1 MSTSS
6 KPLDRFVMN
15 QIYESVKRLKSK
27 DYAEEGHDVMDNP
40 NMILKEDI
48 VEFVNIWEL
57 LSGNEFLH
65 ANRGKT
71 SQGLI
76 FLSGNKLR
84 SYQEND
90 EVTDIDIKN
99 LFVVV
104 GDVLAMLANKE
115 EDAIKILNIICDIC
129 FFFTQ
134 LPNIQDFEV
143 SSYVNEISDEIT
155 NFVTFIFANA
165 MQIDYSY
172 FCDLFGFIF
181 RFKSKNEI
189 FSFANNFKALDL
201 PIEIK
206 IRHQKILLQMIKKY
220 SIVDIENALSF
231 VTQNHFIELIKAV
244 SSSGRNIPALFEMF
258 EYIYEF
264 MHIYKGELQI
274 LWGFVLLPFYRINDI
289 QQLNKIRNELHHIF
303 DRFTHD
309 KLDCFSEP
317 LFLSLS
323 VRCLSKIKLPLE
335 ITLNFILDALN
346 SESVAVKETILNNI
360 GQFID
365 ITTQDFYAPILKAMI
380 DKFVKIDCNDSLCIS
395 YVYGISNFLCS
406 TAKVNGSIEE
416 CSVCNEG
423 ISSNLIALNT
433 DQQFIEK
440 LCTLMNLSLQDKDTV
455 IQCVLLFRTLLNHV
469 QLENDT
475 LQCLVHPFIKIIT
488 TKEFADIPIMQECFK
503 IVIKRGLSLEN
514 AKLLD
519 ALLFILPSD
528 ECYIYL
534 LRIIEECQDDDIVI
548 RYVSTCIT
556 MAINVDQHKDENFM
570 KIGQKIIN
578 MVGFKIGVSLEILY
592 KRFSFSI
599 IPKVT
604 KMMIERLHKC
614 AVKKIDNTV
623 EEKTKIML
631 DYLKNV
637 VNMFDLIPGT
647 SKSSTMKAF
656 ITNFA
661 YKSIPY
667 MLFTGT
673 PYKTYTDF
681 LFKFYEK
688 MCEMSVDALIG
699 GSMQG
704 VLERYLK
711 CPNQISVA
719 NDYIKLLAGK
729 KTLVDFLE
737 QESTST
743 RITLLANIAENQ
755 KNAMVLLQ
763 VLYYGEKI
771 TDSSSITIVDI
782 FKDNCLGLCI
792 GLRFHILDE
801 SNFYQCSTG
810 LKSLDMILNV
820 LGSEY
825 LNVES
830 SHFISLLR
838 TMTVKGVDAIK
849 PWESLIRQIED
860 FKMSALFPQLL
871 TSISP
876 FFIHKES
883 KNLLSMV
890 FNFRKKNNGT
900 QYIVERFD
908 RIISVIYELEL
919 KHIVEKLS
927 LKERKSFD
935 FIISRK
941 YDTNEVIL
949 NCAKVICEEGF
960 ELVEL
965 SLKRLNFELN
975 GTALEDCILQ
985 ELIPALFYAIRTYS
999 YKNIK
1004 RLCCLVLGKVGAVD
1018 PGRLKNEGLVIESG
1032 QNDTIKYANAYI
1044 DKTTLFVT
1052 ELIENLVLL
1061 IHETVNS
1068 YHTDRITLLIQLIL
1082 RNVAKNNEWNKNVIS
1097 NLSEKCRQELS
1108 KIDERKNF
1116 FEVNKN
1122 IVDARTPV
1130 VKHLKE
1136 FKFNDWK
1143 VSFFRILSNSLNK
1156 SDIALIFDDMNLLVV
1171 LDNTKFFF
1179 YLLKNLILQG
1189 LIEKS
1194 NEIKRICLEEMR
1206 AIFELC
1212 LTDNGWIRLVANS
1225 FFTLLDELE
1234 EYANLSIHC
1243 NIKLTN
1249 HIKVFVSEI
1258 YLLRTVE
1265 DNLSVAA
1272 ANACGCYFR
1281 SLRLTEQYLI
1291 EKSGHFNQKYYH
1303 CLAKISSALNDTDA
1317 VLGTFECIEDMG
1329 EPTYEES
1336 ILALE
1341 AARKYAES
1349 LPLYKKN
1356 NKESAYALAKCL
1368 LQTDN
1373 PQSALTY
1380 ICSGLSHAMDL
1391 NDEVKVNEF
1400 KELQIEALSKMSE
1413 WKLLDKVLSENDS
1426 NTFKSWEATSAAI
1439 FNSMNNTNLSA
1450 FENIIEDCYKSLE
1463 VSLSTVVVQNSEN
1476 YMQAYTHIQK
1486 LHMLSEIT
1494 DAKGLI
1500 FEKVEECDLNEN
1512 IKKLVAKWKKRTD
1525 KCMQGSAALEPILEN
1540 RRQIFKQTKCREGS
1554 NAMVEQFLHSAR
1566 LAQFEDNLD
1575 CSWTHILHAKEIG
1588 GELTKIALEEA
1599 PYLIKKNNQGR
1610 AIKMLKKS
1618 LRRNYPTLSKIY
1630 DDKFEPLS
1638 YPDSMET
1645 DALYTEEDKIFYVK
1659 AQLKLIKYV
1668 EAAGSSTY
1676 IDITNI
1682 FNSLL
1687 LNGCPK
1693 VQIEEVWYK
1702 YAVFLDSHSDNGNN
1716 IGNMQNVMN
1725 AYTNTLKEGS
1735 NYAHHAVSRILT
1747 IWLDTTDKF
1756 GTTQQQNTVAM
1767 NSIIITGFTRLYP
1780 VTIFYRAISQIL
1792 SRISH
1797 KVESV
1802 FVILKEILILLIEQ
1816 FPDHCIW
1823 HMMALYISSSKKTKA
1838 KTTKDIRSRRIEIII
1853 NEAFQKFKNQH
1864 FESKMNAYKY
1874 FAELLL
1880 TVGEKAT
1887 SRQNIDAIYM
1897 PFLISFFEKGE
1908 MHTMGTTKRKP
1919 ATKLNCLPSILLPL
1933 SAMLDGPMS
1942 DPTFN
1947 SYNLT
1952 QMNSFDSTSSSHLQN
1967 RKNIYIRSISKVVEI
1982 MASLIRPKKIILF
1995 GSDGKEYPML
2005 CKGSDELRKDLRVVE
2020 FNKLVNNFLVQDPQS
2035 RRQQLR
2041 IRTYTVIPLD
2051 EKGGIIE
2058 WINNLTTLKSTMMP
2072 LYREMNI
2079 TNAHDQQVF
2088 SDWNKIDK
2096 NEERKRYLTSKLY
2109 PIYKPVMAEYFRRKF
2124 VEPGK
2129 WYNARLQYTKTCA
2142 VMSVAGFIYGLGDRH
2157 SENILLDTKNGEI
2170 VHVDYNILFNKGET
2184 LTIAE
2189 IVPFR
2194 LTKNIVAGFGPTGVN
2209 GSFKKACELSL
2220 GVMRNN
2226 SQALTALLHSFI
2238 HDPLL
2243 EWSKI
2248 ESRNQQ
2254 YRQNNTNGGHST
2266 FDSGA
2271 SMEAASVVK
2280 YVKLRLNGFICSPI
2294 CNPIIPNSMQMSV
2307 SGQVDKLISIASSD
2321 AELCQMY
2328 AGWAPHL

>member
-1 MSTSS
+1 MKIMCSLIQESS
-6 KPLDRFVMN
+6 
-15 QIYESVKRLKSK
+15 ES
-27 DYAEEGHDVMDNP
+27 
-40 NMILKEDI
+40 
-48 VEFVNIWEL
+48 
-57 LSGNEFLH
+57 
-65 ANRGKT
+65 
-71 SQGLI
+71 
-76 FLSGNKLR
+76 
-84 SYQEND
+84 D

-104 GDVLAMLANKE
+104 GDVLVMLANKE

-134 LPNIQDFEV
+134 LPSIQDFEV
-143 SSYVNEISDEIT
+143 SSCVDEISSEIA

-172 FCDLFGFIF
+172 LYDLFGFIF
-181 RFKSKNEI
+181 RFKSKNEV
-189 FSFANNFKALDL
+189 FSFVNNFKALDL

-206 IRHQKILLQMIKKY
+206 IRHQKILLQMVKKY
-220 SIVDIENALSF
+220 SIVDIENALSV
-231 VTQNHFIELIKAV
+231 VTQVQFIELIKIV
-244 SSSGRNIPALFEMF
+244 SSSGMNIAALLEIY

-274 LWGFVLLPFYRINDI
+274 LWTFVLLPFYKIKDI
-289 QQLNKIRNELHHIF
+289 QQLNKIRVELRHLF

-309 KLDCFSEP
+309 KLDCLDEP

-323 VRCLSKIKLPLE
+323 VRCLSKTKLPLE

-346 SESVAVKETILNNI
+346 SESMAVRETILNNI

-365 ITTQDFYAPILKAMI
+365 ITTKDFYAPILKAMI

-406 TAKVNGSIEE
+406 TAKVDGSIEE

-440 LCTLMNLSLQDKDTV
+440 LCTLMNLSFQDKDAS
-455 IQCVLLFRTLLNHV
+455 IQCILLFRTLLNHV

-475 LQCLVHPFIKIIT
+475 LQCLVHPFIKMIT
-488 TKEFADIPIMQECFK
+488 TREFADIPIMQECFK
-503 IVIKRGLSLEN
+503 IVIKRGLSFEN
-514 AKLLD
+514 AKLLND
-519 ALLFILPSD
+519 LLFNLPSS

-534 LRIIEECQDDDIVI
+534 LKIIEECQDDDIVI
-548 RYVSTCIT
+548 RYVSTCII

-570 KIGQKIIN
+570 KMGHKIIN
-578 MVGFKIGVSLEILY
+578 LVASKLGVSLEILY
-592 KRFSFSI
+592 KRYTFSI

-604 KMMIERLHKC
+604 KLMIERLHKC
-614 AVKKIDNTV
+614 AVRNIDNTI

-631 DYLKNV
+631 NYLKTV
-637 VNMFDLIPGT
+637 VDMFDLIPGT

-719 NDYIKLLAGK
+719 NDYIKLLADK

-763 VLYYGEKI
+763 ILYYGEQI

-782 FKDNCLGLCI
+782 FKDNCFKLCT
-792 GLRFHILDE
+792 GFRFHILDE
-801 SNFYQCSTG
+801 SNFYQCSVG
-810 LKSLDMILNV
+810 LKSLDVILNS
-820 LGSEY
+820 LGSGY
-825 LNVES
+825 LNQEC
-830 SHFISLLR
+830 SHFLSLLR

-849 PWESLIRQIED
+849 PWESFIRQIESC
-860 FKMSALFPQLL
+860 KTSALFPQLL

-876 FFIHKES
+876 FFMYKES
-883 KNLLSMV
+883 RNLLLMM
-890 FNFRKKNNGT
+890 FTFRKNNNET
-900 QYIVERFD
+900 QAIVERFD
-908 RIISVIYELEL
+908 RIIGVLYELEL
-919 KHIVEKLS
+919 KHIVETFS
-927 LKERKSFD
+927 ANERKMFD

-975 GTALEDCILQ
+975 GTAIEDYILQ
-985 ELIPALFYAIRTYS
+985 ELMPALFYAIRTYS

-1018 PGRLKNEGLVIESG
+1018 PGRLKNEGLVVESG
-1032 QNDTIKYANAYI
+1032 QNDTIKYANAYV
-1044 DKTTLFVT
+1044 DKTTMFVT

-1061 IHETVNS
+1061 INETVNS
-1068 YHTDRITLLIQLIL
+1068 YHTDRIILLIQLIL

-1108 KIDERKNF
+1108 KIDAMTNL
-1116 FEVNKN
+1116 FEVSKT
-1122 IVDARTPV
+1122 IVDSRTPV
-1130 VKHLKE
+1130 VKYLKE
-1136 FKFNDWK
+1136 LRLNHWK
-1143 VSFFRILSNSLNK
+1143 NSFFRVLSNSLKK
-1156 SDIALIFDDMNLLVV
+1156 SAIGQIFDDMNLLVV

-1189 LIEKS
+1189 LIEKN

-1234 EYANLSIHC
+1234 EYANLH
-1243 NIKLTN
+1243 IKLNDIITTQ
-1249 HIKVFVSEI
+1249 IKQFTLDI
-1258 YLLRTVE
+1258 YSLLTAG
-1265 DNLSVAA
+1265 DNLCIAA
-1272 ANACGCYFR
+1272 ANACGCFFR

-1291 EKSGHFNQKYYH
+1291 EKSIHFNQKYYY
-1303 CLAKISSALNDTDA
+1303 CLAKISSALNDTEA
-1317 VLGTFECIEDMG
+1317 VVGTYKCIEHMG
-1329 EPTYEES
+1329 EPTNEET
-1336 ILALE
+1336 ILYLE
-1341 AARKYAES
+1341 ATGKYTES

-1356 NKESAYALAKCL
+1356 NESAAYALAKCL

-1373 PQSALTY
+1373 PESALTY

-1391 NDEVKVNEF
+1391 NDQVKINEF

-1413 WKLLDKVLSENDS
+1413 WKLLDNVLSKNGS
-1426 NTFKSWEATSAAI
+1426 NKFKSWEATSAAI
-1439 FNSMNNTNLSA
+1439 FNSMNNKNLNA
-1450 FENIIEDCYKSLE
+1450 FENIIEESYKSLE
-1463 VSLSTVVVQNSEN
+1463 ISLSTVVVQNSEN
-1476 YMQAYTHIQK
+1476 YMQSYTHIQK
-1486 LHMLSEIT
+1486 LHMLSEIS
-1494 DAKGLI
+1494 DAKDLV
-1500 FEKVEECDLNEN
+1500 FEKVGEFDLNEN
-1512 IKKLVAKWKKRTD
+1512 IKKLVVKWKKRTD
-1525 KCMQGSAALEPILEN
+1525 KCMQGSAALEPILAN
-1540 RRQIFKQTKCREGS
+1540 RRHIFRQTKCREGS
-1554 NAMVEQFLHSAR
+1554 NAMAEQFLHSAR

-1575 CSWTHILHAKEIG
+1575 CSWAHILHAKEIG
-1588 GELTKIALEEA
+1588 GNPTKIAFEEA
-1599 PYLIKKNNQGR
+1599 PYLIKKKNEGK
-1610 AIKMLKKS
+1610 AIEMLQRS
-1618 LRRNYPTLSKIY
+1618 LRRNYPTLSKLY
-1630 DDKFEPLS
+1630 DHEFEPLS
-1638 YPDSMET
+1638 NSMET
-1645 DALYTEEDKIFYVK
+1645 DASYTEEDKIFYVK

-1676 IDITNI
+1676 IDIVKI

-1687 LNGCPK
+1687 LNDCPK
-1693 VQIEEVWYK
+1693 VQMEKIWYK
-1702 YAVFLDSHSDNGNN
+1702 FAVFLDSHSDNDNN
-1716 IGNMQNVMN
+1716 FENMQHVMN

-1756 GTTQQQNTVAM
+1756 GPTQPQNTDKM
-1767 NSIIITGFTRLYP
+1767 NRIIVNGVKRLYP
-1780 VTIFYRAISQIL
+1780 VTIFYRAISQLL

-1823 HMMALYISSSKKTKA
+1823 HMMALYINASKRTKA
-1838 KTTKDIRSRRIEIII
+1838 NKDVRSCRIETII
-1853 NEAFQKFKNQH
+1853 NEAVQKFKNEQ
-1864 FESKMNAYKY
+1864 FENKISTYKY

-1880 TVGEKAT
+1880 TIGEKAT
-1887 SRQNIDAIYM
+1887 LRGSIDNLYI

-1908 MHTMGTTKRKP
+1908 MHALSTTKKKSAIRLKR
-1919 ATKLNCLPSILLPL
+1919 LPSILLPL
-1933 SAMLDGPMS
+1933 SAMLDGPIS

-1952 QMNSFDSTSSSHLQN
+1952 QTNCSDPMTSSHLQN
-1967 RKNIYIRSISKVVEI
+1967 RKNIYIRSVSTNVEI
-1982 MASLIRPKKIILF
+1982 MTSLIRPKKIILF

-2041 IRTYTVIPLD
+2041 IRTYTVIPLN

-2058 WINNLTTLKSTMMP
+2058 WINNLTTLKSTMIP
-2072 LYREMNI
+2072 LYREMGI
-2079 TNAHDQQVF
+2079 TSVHDQQVF
-2088 SDWNKIDK
+2088 SDWNKITNK
-2096 NEERKRYLTSKLY
+2096 EQRKSYLKSKLY
-2109 PIYKPVMAEYFRRKF
+2109 SIYKPVMAEYFRRQF

-2157 SENILLDTKNGEI
+2157 SENILLDTKNGEV
-2170 VHVDYNILFNKGET
+2170 VHVDYNMLFNKGET
-2184 LTIAE
+2184 LAVPE

-2194 LTKNIVAGFGPTGVN
+2194 LTKNIVAGFGPTG
-2209 GSFKKACELSL
+2209 
-2220 GVMRNN
+2220 
-2226 SQALTALLHSFI
+2226 
-2238 HDPLL
+2238 
-2243 EWSKI
+2243 
-2248 ESRNQQ
+2248 
-2254 YRQNNTNGGHST
+2254 
-2266 FDSGA
+2266 
-2271 SMEAASVVK
+2271 
-2280 YVKLRLNGFICSPI
+2280 KL
-2294 CNPIIPNSMQMSV
+2294 
-2307 SGQVDKLISIASSD
+2307 
-2321 AELCQMY
+2321 
-2328 AGWAPHL
+2328 